1 VYGKDPRFKQKKK
14 EMAIRDSEMGRS
26 KFRRLPW
33 DKLGNKYYLVL
44 AMAFL
49 LKSLCISFPTTDRDF
64 FFALESKAI
73 SATSTSAHV
82 PLLSLV
88 PAVIY

>member
-1 VYGKDPRFKQKKK
+1 MLFGVDNGLSL
-14 EMAIRDSEMGRS
+14 E
-26 KFRRLPW
+26 
-33 DKLGNKYYLVL
+33 KLMHKLSYQY
-44 AMAFL
+44 
-49 LKSLCISFPTTDRDF
+49 RDF
-64 FFALESKAI
+64 FLALESKVI